1 MRWSQPGLALSVP
14 LSRFTSLAPGGSA
27 WVVSCHRPMT
37 AQDKTF
43 LESILAIAAA
53 CFAFGFWIRRK
64 EGAAHAW
71 PQSSGV
77 ITASKTVRQY
87 VDRGREEVFPVIEY
101 SFGYQGQSFK
111 SSHWRL
117 GNYSV
122 GTSASAEIVTSR
134 YPVGASVTVFVNP
147 RQPLKSVL
155 EHRPSSLCWVP
166 FGFGIFLLAI
176 FILASFILIM
186 KLQR

>member
-1 MRWSQPGLALSVP
+1 MNADDKVGLGVL
-14 LSRFTSLAPGGSA
+14 FFISA
-27 WVVSCHRPMT
+27 V
-37 AQDKTF
+37 
-43 LESILAIAAA
+43 
-53 CFAFGFWIRRK
+53 CFALGFWIRRK
-64 EGAAHAW
+64 EGFARAW

-77 ITASKTVRQY
+77 IMASKTVREY
-87 VDRGREEVFPVIEY
+87 AGRGREQVLPVIEY
-101 SFGYQGQSFK
+101 SFDYQGQSFK

-117 GNYSV
+117 GNCSV
-122 GTSASAEIVTSR
+122 GNSASARVVTSR

-166 FGFGIFLLAI
+166 FGFGILFLATFLLI
-176 FILASFILIM
+176 FFIITM